1 MSTELEKY
9 KPPTLAE
16 LVADKEMMFAN
27 DSLNV
32 ILNTPVP
39 KSWIKEHPFAK
50 IKVGAFNPDGTP
62 QLSTQTGK
70 QLTKEIQLPYVPVKR
85 VMHTA
90 KRIYGTVEWSIKS
103 AFQCLNAFVV
113 TGTIT
118 ITNPVTGLKESND
131 GIGAAMIQMDAGAT
145 QGDLTAIKPVAIQ
158 LAAPAAESYAKKNAM
173 EKFGAIFGGNIYDV
187 DGIGNEAAFSENVR
201 KTYSPGPKQD

>member
-1 MSTELEKY
+1 MSTELQKY

-16 LVADKEMMFAN
+16 LIADKDMAFAQDDFN
-27 DSLNV
+27 LL
-32 ILNTPVP
+32 LNTPVP
-39 KSWIKEHPFAK
+39 QKWIKEHPFAK
-50 IKVGAFNPDGTP
+50 IKVGAFNPDGSP
-62 QLSTQTGK
+62 QMSTQSGK

-90 KRIYGTVEWSIKS
+90 KRIYGKVEWSIKS
-103 AFQCLNAFVV
+103 GFQCLNAFVV
-113 TGTIT
+113 IGTIT
-118 ITNPVTGLKESND
+118 VTNPVTGEKESQD

-145 QGDLTAIKPVAIQ
+145 QGDISAIKPVAIQ

-187 DGIGNEAAFSENVR
+187 DGIGNEPAFAEEVR
-201 KTYSPGPKQD
+201 KKYTPEPQKQ